1 MVYVMDAE
9 KQKHREGA
17 FRKLE
22 ELSAFGNQVSAEL
35 LLECLAQPYGFIRSE
50 AVSRVRDY
58 GRKDFTLIFGMAL
71 NDKFEFVVQ
80 DAAQALA
87 NISTDEALEILSN
100 AFFEGEIERPHHIA
114 NAISQFGE
122 RGFDVLL
129 RGTKSSSPNIRYYSA
144 RFLGSTKFE
153 SAIPI
158 LEDIANKDNEKT
170 SFTALVSSG
179 ARKGLKTLLKNLE
192 NKT

>member
-1 MVYVMDAE
+1 MNAE
-9 KQKHREGA
+9 KQKHREAA

-22 ELSAFGNQVSAEL
+22 ELSASGNRVSAEL

-50 AVSRVRDY
+50 AIRHVRDF
-58 GRKDFTLIFGMAL
+58 GRKDFTLIFGIAL

-87 NISTDEALEILSN
+87 NINTDEALEILSN

-129 RGTKSSSPNIRYYSA
+129 KGTKSSSPNIRYYSA
-144 RFLGSTKFE
+144 RFLGSTGFE
-153 SAIPI
+153 SVIAI
-158 LEDIANKDNEKT
+158 LEEITENDHEKT

-179 ARKGLKTLLKNLE
+179 ARKGLKTLLKNLG
-192 NKT
+192 NNT